1 MSILRTALITIG
13 IVSASVWIGSLVC
26 LAAVS
31 AVARRELT
39 GSARVT
45 LFRGVGRL
53 YRIVGT
59 ASLLTTIATGI
70 VLAWPITEVGRT
82 LGVMFWLSGALLV
95 ITALGMDQARRMTV
109 ARQRLLARPKDEDI
123 AETVRRG
130 AAVAAVLRSAI
141 GVVTFIIVVLGAGL
155 LEG

>member
-1 MSILRTALITIG
+1 MTVVRTVLITVG
-13 IVSASVWIGSLVC
+13 ILGASVWIGSLVC

-53 YRIVGT
+53 YRIIGT
-59 ASLLTTIATGI
+59 TSLLTSIAVGV
-70 VLAWPITEVGRT
+70 VLAWPVPEAGTTVAV
-82 LGVMFWLSGALLV
+82 LFALSMVLLV
-95 ITALGMDQARRMTV
+95 LTVAGMAQARRMTV
-109 ARQRLLARPKDEDI
+109 ARQRLLARPNDRSI

-130 AAVAAVLRSAI
+130 ASLAGILRGGIAALTLV
-141 GVVTFIIVVLGAGL
+141 IVVIGAGL
-155 LEG
+155 LDR